1 MDSSQAVFANKSRMK
16 KIDSK
21 YDACENAG
29 KLLHTFT
36 VYSKQ
41 RKYMDMGR
49 PVHLKIVV
57 LLSVPRE
64 KIVSVNVIF

>member
-1 MDSSQAVFANKSRMK
+1 MDSSQAVFANESRMK

-41 RKYMDMGR
+41 RKYMDNRHG
-49 PVHLKIVV
+49 
-57 LLSVPRE
+57 
-64 KIVSVNVIF
+64 